1 MPIENK
7 QVDDKLSS
15 SNSSADFEQALLE
28 IDASFDAT
36 MNELKRLHQKKI
48 DIILLYKK
56 AQKEE
61 QLLKIRNELK

>member
-36 MNELKRLHQKKI
+36 TNELKRLHQKKI